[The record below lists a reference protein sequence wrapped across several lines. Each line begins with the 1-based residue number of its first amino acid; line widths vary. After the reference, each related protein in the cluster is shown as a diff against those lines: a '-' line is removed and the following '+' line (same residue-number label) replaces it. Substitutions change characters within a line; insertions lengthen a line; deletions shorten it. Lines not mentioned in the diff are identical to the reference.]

1 MTSRCRRAM
10 VNQQKS
16 LIHAQRNEATYSLS
30 SSVTPWK
37 LSPLSPRKE
46 EEEKM
51 VMVHQPEVCA
61 LFQVCKRYISIY
73 AMKKNEYAVVVVLVI
88 DVEIKA
94 MEHLTN
100 RE

>member
-1 MTSRCRRAM
+1 M

-61 LFQVCKRYISIY
+61 LFQVCQRYISIY